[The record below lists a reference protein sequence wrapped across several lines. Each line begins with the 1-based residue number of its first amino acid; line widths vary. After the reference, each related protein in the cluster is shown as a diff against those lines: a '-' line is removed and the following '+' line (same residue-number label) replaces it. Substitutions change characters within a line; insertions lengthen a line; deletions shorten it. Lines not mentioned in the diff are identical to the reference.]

1 MMTALTAL
9 PLVVKLLG
17 VILLAP
23 LAAVLWCLGVQSA
36 RAAESVNLLASI
48 AVLLAVLRLL
58 PIALAGTQTFAAGY
72 LLVDPLGA
80 WVLLSVAAVYLLASL
95 YAIGYMRAQ
104 HEDPRLHRF
113 YALFAGFALAT
124 LCGPLM
130 NNIGVYWI
138 AIELTT
144 LVSTFLVCFELGRG
158 SIEAAWKYIVVV
170 SGGISL
176 ALLGIIL
183 FYWGGSLH
191 LGSRYDLTWAALRDV
206 APQLNPQIALT
217 AFLLVLIGFGTKVGL
232 APMHTW
238 LPDAHSEGPAPVSA
252 MLSGALLNTA
262 MLGIARFIQVSD
274 HARLGATPR
283 LVVVALGA
291 GSLLVAALFIT
302 RQTGIKR
309 LMAYS
314 SIEHMG
320 VMALGLGFGGPLG
333 IAGALYHMLGHS
345 LNKSLMFFGAGNA
358 MQVFHTRRISRIHQV
373 LRRMPVSG
381 LLWLAG
387 AVAITGAPPFGL
399 FPSELTILRAG
410 LASHHLWAVL
420 VMLLLLIVIF
430 AGFLNHFRAMYFSG
444 GLSTELSPV
453 AARAAASRVPLPL
466 WCIVPM
472 WLALAPLLLLG
483 LWWPQAFSDYFRAAA
498 ATLAAPGSP

>member
-1 MMTALTAL
+1 MTDA
-9 PLVVKLLG
+9 PVRLVAELLAI
-17 VILLAP
+17 ILLAP
-23 LAAVLWCLGVQSA
+23 LVTVGVCLIVRRA
-36 RAAESVNLLASI
+36 RPAEYVNLAASI
-48 AVLLAVLRLL
+48 LVLAAVLRLL
-58 PIALAGTQTFAAGY
+58 PEALAGTHTFWSGY
-72 LLVDPLGA
+72 LIVDPLGA
-80 WVLLSVAAVYLLASL
+80 WVLLSVATVYFLASL
-95 YAIGYMRAQ
+95 YAIGYMRHLQ
-104 HEDPRLHRF
+104 EDARLYRF
-113 YALFAGFALAT
+113 YALFAGFALTT
-124 LCGPLM
+124 LSGPLM

-144 LVSTFLVCFELGRG
+144 LVSTFLVCFELGRE

-176 ALLGIIL
+176 ALLGIIF

-191 LGSRYDLTWAALRDV
+191 LGATYDLTWATLRDV
-206 APQLNPQIALT
+206 APQLNPTVALT

-262 MLGIARFIQVSD
+262 MIGIARFIQVSD
-274 HARLGATPR
+274 AAHLGLLPR
-283 LVVVALGA
+283 VVVVAIGA
-291 GSLLVAALFIT
+291 FSLLVAALFIT
-302 RQTGIKR
+302 RQMGIKR

-314 SIEHMG
+314 SVEHMG
-320 VMALGLGFGGPLG
+320 VMALGFGFGGPLG

-358 MQVFHTRRISRIHQV
+358 MQVFQTKRISRIHQV
-373 LRRMPVSG
+373 LAKMPVSG

-399 FPSELTILRAG
+399 FLSELTILRAG
-410 LASHHLWAVL
+410 LSGPNAWAVF

-430 AGFLNHFRAMYFSG
+430 VGFLNHFRAMYFGPSAPDEAALMGPESG
-444 GLSTELSPV
+444 SAVLHLTV
-453 AARAAASRVPLPL
+453 
-466 WCIVPM
+466 WCVLPM
-472 WLALAPLLLLG
+472 WLALIPLLVLG
-483 LWWPQAFSDYFRAAA
+483 LWWPNAFSHYFEVVAKQ
-498 ATLAAPGSP
+498 LAVGAVP